1 MKVLVDLCVVPVG
14 TGLSLSEYV
23 AECERI
29 LRGAGLEVQL
39 HANGTNVAGEWDA
52 VFGAIRRCH
61 ERLHE
66 LGVVRLYTSLSVNT
80 RTDRDQGMQE
90 KIDSVERHLAEGG

>member
-80 RTDRDQGMQE
+80 RTDRDQTMQE
-90 KIDSVERHLAEGG
+90 KIDSVERRLTEGG

>member
-1 MKVLVDLCVVPVG
+1 MKVLVDLCVVPIG

-29 LRGAGLEVQL
+29 LRVAGLEVQL
-39 HANGTNVAGEWDA
+39 HANGTNVAGEWGA
-52 VFGAIRRCH
+52 VFDAIKRCH

-66 LGVVRLYTSLSVNT
+66 LGIVRLYTSLSVNT
-80 RTDRDQGMQE
+80 RTDRDQTMRE
-90 KIDSVERHLAEGG
+90 KIDSVERRLAQGG